1 MVTHTL
7 KANNTE
13 IHDGKYIVHPPLYCI
28 QFNRESVCVINVWQ
42 LKVSPRL
49 QRPVYYLRF
58 EVLAKSHAAEGG
70 GGARLCNTLHIKQ
83 AYLRRFELSKLKNV
97 CLSKISQWWNDNVF
111 YQKFLWLS

>member
-13 IHDGKYIVHPPLYCI
+13 IHNGKDIVHPPLYCI
-28 QFNRESVCVINVWQ
+28 QFNSESVCVINVWQ

-58 EVLAKSHAAEGG
+58 EVLAKSHAGG
-70 GGARLCNTLHIKQ
+70 GQDYVTLYISNKHTWDVLNCQ
-83 AYLRRFELSKLKNV
+83 SLEMYVSLRYLNV
-97 CLSKISQWWNDNVF
+97 EMTMSF